1 MNNAELLR
9 KADLAI
15 SDIQSGGAIIPTE
28 MARTFVRKLVET
40 PTMIKECRTVGM
52 NAPTQRINK
61 IGIGSDILHAVSDN
75 TALSSG
81 QRSKPTLEY
90 LEMTAKQFKAELRI
104 PYEVMEDNIESASA
118 ANNEA
123 SNTGPA
129 GLRATILALIASRA
143 AYNIEKIGL
152 LSDTGDSDPNYA
164 TQDGWLTKAY
174 DNGNVVDHGSAAIS
188 KTLFKNGIKAIP
200 DKYLGEKAMMKH
212 YISHDQETDYR
223 DSVAN
228 RMTGLGDTAANTGT
242 ALTPYGT
249 PITPMAAMPN
259 AKGLFTN
266 PKNLIFGIW
275 RQISLEFDKDIT
287 AGTYIIVMSCRI
299 CFQIEEAEAVAE
311 YVNIG

>member
-1 MNNAELLR
+1 MNNSELLR

-15 SDIQSGGAIIPTE
+15 ADIQTGGAIIPTE
-28 MARTFVRKLVET
+28 QARSFIRKLVDQ

-52 NAPTQRINK
+52 AAPTQRINK
-61 IGIGSDILHAVSDN
+61 IGIGSRILHAVADN

-104 PYEVMEDNIESASA
+104 PYEVMEDNIESATA

-123 SNTGPA
+123 SNTGPG
-129 GLRATILALIASRA
+129 GLRATILALIAQRA
-143 AYNIEKIGL
+143 AYDIELTGL
-152 LSDTGDSDPNYA
+152 LSDTSDGDADYA
-164 TQDGWLTKAY
+164 TQDGWLAKGY

-188 KTLFKNGIKAIP
+188 KTLFKNGAKALP
-200 DKYLGEKAMMKH
+200 DKYLREKGMMRH
-212 YISHDQETDYR
+212 FISHDQEMEYR
-223 DSVAN
+223 DTYAN
-228 RMTGLGDTAANTGT
+228 RMTALGDQ
-242 ALTPYGT
+242 ALSGSAPVGAYGV
-249 PITPMAAMPN
+249 PIQPMSAMPN
-259 AKGLFTN
+259 AKGMFTN
-266 PKNLIFGIW
+266 PKNLIFGVW

-299 CFQIEEAEAVAE
+299 CFQIEEAEAVVE